1 MKELIMNCM
10 EKLIDWLDNH
20 FYKVCVALIIF
31 MTISLYFIIGI
42 SK

>member
-1 MKELIMNCM
+1 MKELIMNCI

-20 FYKVCVALIIF
+20 FYKACVALII
-31 MTISLYFIIGI
+31 ISTVALYFIIGI